1 MKNYFKKF
9 IYFAL
14 PLFLIFLYLN
24 FNEFRSFFLSAQT
37 SSSLYFTNNDLRF
50 FDRTWEIINNYFV
63 EPEKVNKEKA
73 VLEAARGL
81 LRSLNDPYSEILDE
95 NQSKIFEED
104 LSGSFGGVGM
114 EIGIKNG
121 VLTVIAPLEGTP
133 AEKAGI
139 KPGDRILKINGE
151 NTENMSLDEAVSK
164 IRGKPGTKVTL
175 TIFRDEWIEPK
186 EFEITRTIINI
197 PLVKSKLILR
207 DIGYIK
213 INSFSLKTYPEF
225 YSAYLKLKNRGAKY
239 WIIDLR
245 NNPGGYLN
253 TAIEMAELF
262 LPRGKLILKEIKRD
276 KSEEKIFSNGPGIL
290 SDLKMVILINK
301 GSASASEIFAGAL
314 RDNLNV
320 KLIGEKS
327 YGKGSVQQVFRVDGK
342 MVKLT
347 VAYWII
353 PSGQKIEGNGLK
365 PNIEVK
371 EIEKDKIKNEL
382 DDPVIKK
389 AIEVLRGQV
398 N

>member
-207 DIGYIK
+207 YIGYIK
-213 INSFSLKTYPEF
+213 INSFSL
-225 YSAYLKLKNRGAKY
+225 
-239 WIIDLR
+239 
-245 NNPGGYLN
+245 
-253 TAIEMAELF
+253 
-262 LPRGKLILKEIKRD
+262 
-276 KSEEKIFSNGPGIL
+276 
-290 SDLKMVILINK
+290 
-301 GSASASEIFAGAL
+301 
-314 RDNLNV
+314 
-320 KLIGEKS
+320 
-327 YGKGSVQQVFRVDGK
+327 
-342 MVKLT
+342 
-347 VAYWII
+347 
-353 PSGQKIEGNGLK
+353 
-365 PNIEVK
+365 
-371 EIEKDKIKNEL
+371 
-382 DDPVIKK
+382 
-389 AIEVLRGQV
+389 
-398 N
+398 

>member
-1 MKNYFKKF
+1 M
-9 IYFAL
+9 
-14 PLFLIFLYLN
+14 
-24 FNEFRSFFLSAQT
+24 
-37 SSSLYFTNNDLRF
+37 
-50 FDRTWEIINNYFV
+50 
-63 EPEKVNKEKA
+63 
-73 VLEAARGL
+73 
-81 LRSLNDPYSEILDE
+81 
-95 NQSKIFEED
+95 
-104 LSGSFGGVGM
+104 
-114 EIGIKNG
+114 
-121 VLTVIAPLEGTP
+121 
-133 AEKAGI
+133 
-139 KPGDRILKINGE
+139 
-151 NTENMSLDEAVSK
+151 
-164 IRGKPGTKVTL
+164 
-175 TIFRDEWIEPK
+175 
-186 EFEITRTIINI
+186 TRTIINI